1 MSGSPLT
8 SQATSPFVPSD
19 NSVGA
24 VMRTVIYALIPG
36 VVIYMMLFGWGIVI
50 NILLAC
56 GSALLFE
63 AVMLMLR
70 DRPIRVFL
78 FDGSAVVTAILLAL
92 ALPPM
97 LSWWIPVLGS
107 VFAIVAAKHLYG
119 GLGYNP
125 FNPAMIGYVVVL
137 IAFPQQMTQWPIP
150 QPGGSFSLL
159 DSLTLQLTGQLAD
172 PATLDALTSATP
184 MDQIKTGIGL
194 NRTISE
200 ISSGPLFGSIA
211 GQGWELINLLFLAG
225 GLWLYWKKIINWQVP
240 VAVLGALFFWS
251 WMFNMYDGD
260 LYSSPFFH
268 LFSGGTMLCAF
279 FIATDPVTA
288 STTFWGRLIYGMGI
302 GIITFVIR
310 NWGGYPD
317 GIAFAVIL
325 MNMAVP
331 TIDYYTQPRVFGHTD
346 A

>member
-1 MSGSPLT
+1 MPFINASSPHQQD
-8 SQATSPFVPSD
+8 S
-19 NSVGA
+19 NSVPD
-24 VMRTVIYALIPG
+24 VMRKVLLALIPG
-36 VVIYMMLFGWGIVI
+36 ALAYLFYFGIGVLV
-50 NILLAC
+50 NILIASATALAC
-56 GSALLFE
+56 EAAMLNLRHYPIKRHLSDYSALLT
-63 AVMLMLR
+63 AV
-70 DRPIRVFL
+70 
-78 FDGSAVVTAILLAL
+78 LLAL
-92 ALPPM
+92 ALPATVP
-97 LSWWIPVLGS
+97 WWLTVIAAS
-107 VFAIVAAKHLYG
+107 FAIVVAKHLYG

-150 QPGGSFSLL
+150 QPGGSLGLL
-159 DSLTLQLTGQLAD
+159 DTLSLQLFGQLTDMA
-172 PATLDALTSATP
+172 ALDAVTSATP

-194 NRTISE
+194 NKTISE
-200 ISSGPLFGSIA
+200 ISSNPLFGSVA
-211 GQGWELINLLFLAG
+211 GTGWELINLLFLTG
-225 GLWLYWKKIINWQVP
+225 GLWLYWKRIINWQVP
-240 VAVLGALFFWS
+240 LAVLSALFFWS

-288 STTFWGRLIYGMGI
+288 STTFLGRLIYGMGI

-331 TIDYYTQPRVFGHTD
+331 TIDYYTQPRVFGHPEEE
-346 A
+346 

>member
-1 MSGSPLT
+1 MPFIYASSPHQQN
-8 SQATSPFVPSD
+8 SSNVPD
-19 NSVGA
+19 I
-24 VMRTVIYALIPG
+24 MRNVLLALIPG
-36 VVIYMMLFGWGIVI
+36 ALACLFYFGIGVVVNILIASATALACEAMMLNLRHYPVRRY
-50 NILLAC
+50 LSDY
-56 GSALLFE
+56 SAL
-63 AVMLMLR
+63 
-70 DRPIRVFL
+70 
-78 FDGSAVVTAILLAL
+78 VTAILLAL
-92 ALPPM
+92 ALPATVP
-97 LSWWIPVLGS
+97 WWLTVIAIS
-107 VFAIVAAKHLYG
+107 FAIVVAKHLYG

-150 QPGGSFSLL
+150 QPGGSLGLL
-159 DSLTLQLTGQLAD
+159 DSLSLQLTGQLAD

-211 GQGWELINLLFLAG
+211 GKGWELINLLFLAG

-331 TIDYYTQPRVFGHTD
+331 TIDYYTQPWVFGRTD